1 MNIFYSKFLPE
12 DSYLSDF
19 QLQDSLSEAEVLVR
33 FDLMSILVPQR
44 RRFLLHVAHLK
55 CIASCFFKDGALCS
69 VCHMLLWQSI
79 KVWPHLAFE
88 HNTALWRHLV
98 AQIVDEVRAWSKPRQ
113 KQDKQMK

>member
-1 MNIFYSKFLPE
+1 MNIFYSKFLPK

-55 CIASCFFKDGALCS
+55 CITSCLLRMVRYAVSVTCCFGKALKFG
-69 VCHMLLWQSI
+69 LTL
-79 KVWPHLAFE
+79 HL
-88 HNTALWRHLV
+88 
-98 AQIVDEVRAWSKPRQ
+98 SKTQ
-113 KQDKQMK
+113 HSGVTS